1 MRVLALDTTTRAGS
15 LALLVDGDLVEEVV
29 GDASRTHGERL
40 PGDVLALL
48 GRHDLALADVDLFG
62 LAAGPGS
69 FTGLRIG
76 IAAIQ
81 GLAFATRR
89 PVVAVSALDALA
101 RRTAPRIATSLLGTW
116 MDAQRQEVFAQLWH
130 ASEPRSAASLT
141 PVEEA
146 TVGAPGEILTRWLRT
161 TDGRITLV
169 GDGARTYRAIGETQ
183 ADRVTVQDEVPPLA
197 GEIARMAAERAEAG
211 ATIGP
216 GAIQPIYIRRPDAE
230 LARERTA
237 SGHRT

>member
-15 LALLVDGDLVEEVV
+15 LALSVNGEIVEEYV

-40 PGDVLALL
+40 PGDLFALL
-48 GRHDLALADVDLFG
+48 GRHRLVLADVDLFG

-76 IAAIQ
+76 IATIQ

-101 RRTAPRIATSLLGTW
+101 RRMAPLVTTHVFGTW
-116 MDAQRQEVFAQLWH
+116 MDAQRREVFAQLWSG
-130 ASEPRSAASLT
+130 APAALRSI
-141 PVEEA
+141 EEA
-146 TVGAPGEILTRWLRT
+146 TVGAPAAILERWLRT
-161 TDGRITLV
+161 VDAPITLV
-169 GDGARTYRAIGETQ
+169 GDGARAYRGIAAMH
-183 ADRVTVQDEVPPLA
+183 ADRVIVRDEMPPLA
-197 GEIARMAAERAEAG
+197 GEIAQMAAEQARDG
-211 ATIGP
+211 TTIGP

-230 LARERTA
+230 LARERRA
-237 SGHRT
+237 

>member
-15 LALLVDGDLVEEVV
+15 LALLINGEVVEEYV

-40 PGDVLALL
+40 PGDLLTLLA
-48 GRHDLALADVDLFG
+48 RHHLAIADVDLFG

-76 IAAIQ
+76 IATIQ

-101 RRTAPRIATSLLGTW
+101 RRTAPLVATPILGTW
-116 MDAQRQEVFAQLWH
+116 MDAQRREVFAQLWSGSPAGL
-130 ASEPRSAASLT
+130 ASI
-141 PVEEA
+141 EEA
-146 TVGAPGEILTRWLRT
+146 TVGAPAEILERWLGT
-161 TDGRITLV
+161 IDGRITLV
-169 GDGARTYRAIGETQ
+169 GDGARAYRGIAEKY
-183 ADRVTVQDEVPPLA
+183 AHRVVVHDEVPPLA
-197 GEIARMAAERAEAG
+197 REIARMAAERASDG

-216 GAIQPIYIRRPDAE
+216 SAIQPIYIRRPDAE